1 MRIFIDTNILLD
13 YICRREPFFES
24 ARVLIK
30 LCIEGKESGIIAAHS
45 IINIDYISK
54 KQYSMQERRFI
65 LENLCKFFEV
75 ETVNRDK
82 LVNAVKNADFSDL
95 EDGIQYECALIQKAD
110 YIITRNPKDFK
121 NSIIPILS
129 AE

>member
-1 MRIFIDTNILLD
+1 
-13 YICRREPFFES
+13 
-24 ARVLIK
+24 
-30 LCIEGKESGIIAAHS
+30 
-45 IINIDYISK
+45 
-54 KQYSMQERRFI
+54 MQERRFI

-75 ETVNRDK
+75 ETINRDK
-82 LVNAVKNADFSDL
+82 LVNAIKNADFSDL

-129 AE
+129 AEQFLELRRR